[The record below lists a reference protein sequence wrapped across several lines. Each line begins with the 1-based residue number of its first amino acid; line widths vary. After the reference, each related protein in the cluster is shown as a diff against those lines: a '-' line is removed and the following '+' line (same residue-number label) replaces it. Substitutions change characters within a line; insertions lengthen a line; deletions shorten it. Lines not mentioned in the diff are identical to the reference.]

1 MDEEVTKHAPA
12 RDTRR
17 LVRRLAPGG
26 CECCAAGTMKNPT
39 DPSTC
44 DGCSHSFDEH
54 CVPEVECPEC
64 GQDERVISRKIWEHY
79 RRADVTTEI
88 CPGSGLELAV
98 DAVGNVMRKQTV
110 SERRFAGPV
119 PGGFVPMIETTWP
132 DAEARELA
140 GRMALD
146 EAAEG
151 DFGAAAE
158 LKAFAD
164 APPEVE
170 LRHHAGDCVLLLLGG
185 KCSCGAAAKPRSF
198 AAGGPVEMRGEAG
211 PELLFPLRPGQ
222 LQVGVALEPIAT
234 GGEGIVMLG
243 GQPQALTTM
252 DSWRAAFAADLRRLL
267 PQVTDAKLHAD
278 HVTALA
284 GAMVECGW
292 APGAKRRA
300 AELPKATA
308 ALAVDPLAKYAV
320 SPHTGKPLA
329 DDDNRYEDQPITD
342 ADGAVIGH
350 VWELPKQFLLEHPR
364 EWVAAV
370 DDNRENRPRFSSRD
384 GAEAWVRANAPRDGR
399 PLTVPY
405 DAEKVLGLKGAVVG
419 WVWLDPEHAGD
430 DGRWLAVHGAHPE
443 HQHPLFGSKGSG
455 LDARNQAIGWVL
467 EQDKAARS

>member
-39 DPSTC
+39 NPSTC

-79 RRADVTTEI
+79 RRADTTTEI
-88 CPGSGLELAV
+88 CPGSGLELTV
-98 DAVGNVMRKQTV
+98 DAVGNVMRKQLQR
-110 SERRFAGPV
+110 ERLTDGPV
-119 PGGFVPMIETTWP
+119 PGGFVPLTVMTWP

-140 GRMALD
+140 GRIALD

-151 DFGAAAE
+151 DFATAAE
-158 LKAFAD
+158 LK
-164 APPEVE
+164 
-170 LRHHAGDCVLLLLGG
+170 
-185 KCSCGAAAKPRSF
+185 SF
-198 AAGGPVEMRGEAG
+198 AAGGPVGMRGEAG
-211 PELLFPLRPGQ
+211 PELLLPLKPGQ

-234 GGEGIVMLG
+234 GAEGIVMLG
-243 GQPQALTTM
+243 GVPTEQLLGTGAIAAMLEQDIEEIVELLVKPSPDLDVYPAAQ
-252 DSWRAAFAADLRRLL
+252 RAIAEGLINR
-267 PQVTDAKLHAD
+267 
-278 HVTALA
+278 
-284 GAMVECGW
+284 GW
-292 APGAKRRA
+292 VPGARRRA
-300 AELPKATA
+300 VELPKATA
-308 ALAVDPLAKYAV
+308 TL
-320 SPHTGKPLA
+320 T
-329 DDDNRYEDQPITD
+329 DDERYEDQPIED
-342 ADGAVIGH
+342 DDGTVIGH
-350 VWELPKQFLLEHPR
+350 IWELERRFLLEHPR

-370 DDNRENRPRFSSRD
+370 DDNHENRPRFSSRE

-443 HQHPLFGSKGSG
+443 HQHSHWGAPLGM
-455 LDARNQAIGWVL
+455 DARNQAIGWVL
-467 EQDKAARS
+467 EQDKKVRRGE